1 LLSIFFFQAEDGI
14 RDGHVTGVQT
24 CALPIFLSQILRQES
39 ALSNVSTP
47 IVSGKCAV
55 QSNVIAFIRHLHD
68 TRSQDLLATRRHWLV
83 NAGLQKERRTE
94 GLGGHLHLT
103 EGGNEI
109 EILTGAAG
117 IMAGLFLFV
126 S

>member
-1 LLSIFFFQAEDGI
+1 
-14 RDGHVTGVQT
+14 
-24 CALPIFLSQILRQES
+24 
-39 ALSNVSTP
+39 VSTP

-126 S
+126 SLRYFEWMRCKLSDRGETPSTQLSRLDHLKHP